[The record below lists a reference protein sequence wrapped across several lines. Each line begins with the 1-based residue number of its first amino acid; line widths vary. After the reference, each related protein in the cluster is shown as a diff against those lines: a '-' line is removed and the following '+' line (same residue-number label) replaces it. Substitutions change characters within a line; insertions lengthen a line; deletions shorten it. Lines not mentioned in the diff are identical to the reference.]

1 MKEILNL
8 MSEEK
13 YPEALK
19 LLLEIEKEYF
29 LKIQCLYEMKK
40 YQEVVTFFN
49 DIKDAIE
56 DDYYE
61 ILGYFVLSS
70 IEIHNYDE
78 ALNILNDELTV
89 PYVEQH
95 FLTILNGL
103 YDEVISQ
110 KQMYLIEN
118 NMYDDHLN
126 NNIVIDILENEDD
139 FDELLNVITRLD
151 TLNIRQ
157 LLPNIQTFLLSE
169 KPAILKTF
177 ILEILIKQQI
187 NEDIQVAKN
196 DLIIDFN
203 PYLNEFVK
211 QGIEYIK
218 VANILEERY
227 DQNPSLLQMS
237 LDVLDL
243 YAYYT
248 YPITIDDSEINDVAS
263 KIEYYVCTL
272 NFESLAEDFYIY
284 YHLDEEIF
292 NNSIDEFTNLMS
304 IIT

>member
-1 MKEILNL
+1 MENITEL
-8 MSEEK
+8 MYEKK

-29 LKIQCLYEMKK
+29 LKIQCLFEMEK
-40 YQEVVTFFN
+40 YAEVVTFFN
-49 DIKDAIE
+49 DIKDSIE
-56 DDYYE
+56 DDYFE
-61 ILGYFVLSS
+61 ILGYYVLSC
-70 IEIHNYDE
+70 IETNNFDE
-78 ALNILNDELTV
+78 ALNILNDEMTV
-89 PYVEQH
+89 PYVQQDY
-95 FLTILNGL
+95 LNVLNGL
-103 YDEVISQ
+103 YDQVISQ

-126 NNIVIDILENEDD
+126 NNIAIDILENEDD

-151 TLNIRQ
+151 TLNVRQ
-157 LLPNIQTFLLSE
+157 LLPNIQKFLLDD
-169 KPAILKTF
+169 KPDILKTF

-187 NEDIQVAKN
+187 NEDIQVYK
-196 DLIIDFN
+196 DGLTIDFN

-227 DQNPSLLQMS
+227 DRNPSLLQMS

-248 YPITIDDSEINDVAS
+248 YPITIDDSEINDIAS
-263 KIEYYVCTL
+263 KIEFYVCSL
-272 NFESLAEDFYIY
+272 NFEDLADDFYIY
-284 YHLDEEIF
+284 YHLDEDIF
-292 NNSIDEFTNLMS
+292 NQNIDEFTNLMS